1 MLEFTKLMQCCCIKG
16 TIKENVVVGP
26 SAIGFISFGSTKQ
39 VGIAI
44 REDANYIQQ
53 VRLGKGDPY
62 IRTFA

>member
-1 MLEFTKLMQCCCIKG
+1 MLEFIKLKQCYCIKG

-44 REDANYIQQ
+44 REDANYI
-53 VRLGKGDPY
+53 
-62 IRTFA
+62 